1 MHYVKMK
8 RPLRTLIIRITFS
21 FTIFSLSISVSGFVM
36 QPITFAAYAES
47 KNTIGQNS
55 GQQAIN
61 MDSSNDHVKIDAKKN
76 SPEGSLLINDIKDS
90 SQGNN
95 QRGTQHASEDISTP
109 TSTNTIHQRLAQSAA
124 NTYSVMTNI
133 FVNIENDAIL
143 QDVIINDIKYIDQIN
158 NQYGDQFASIQG
170 CSDAS
175 INHVNQLMLQSA
187 LNSVH
192 TNDKIKVVVQKGA
205 NVNNLAINDIK
216 YINQINNQYGD
227 QNSNRDLILLLMIIQ
242 GCSDASINHVNQ
254 LMLQSALNSVH
265 TNDKI
270 KVVVQK
276 GANVNNLAIKQE
288 KTITQLNNQGATHDA
303 STLTSDPCGPENKCS
318 SSATNDGAA
327 QRPHQISNNQ
337 NEGRNIKST
346 DQASKK
352 HDQSISHELQKILL
366 L

>member
-8 RPLRTLIIRITFS
+8 RPLRTLIMRITFS

-143 QDVIINDIKYIDQIN
+143 QDVIINDIKYINQIN

-205 NVNNLAINDIK
+205 NVNNLAIK
-216 YINQINNQYGD
+216 
-227 QNSNRDLILLLMIIQ
+227 
-242 GCSDASINHVNQ
+242 H
-254 LMLQSALNSVH
+254 
-265 TNDKI
+265 
-270 KVVVQK
+270 
-276 GANVNNLAIKQE
+276 E
-288 KTITQLNNQGATHDA
+288 KTITQLNNHGATHDA
-303 STLTSDPCGPENKCS
+303 STLTGDPCGPENKCT
-318 SSATNDGAA
+318 SSATNDDAA
-327 QRPHQISNNQ
+327 QRPHQSSNNQ
-337 NEGRNIKST
+337 NEGGNIKST
-346 DQASKK
+346 DQTSKK